1 MISTLNATCNLNS
14 PLSCNI
20 TYSQILGHRAWAS
33 FGGGVALSCL
43 SQLFSIDRISMFSF
57 EEENSGNEE
66 TELKKKKEQ
75 LNKWDETAKDR
86 NKYRAYFPKGW
97 ILLLRDLL
105 HIFIQLAQTARII
118 LR

>member
-1 MISTLNATCNLNS
+1 MRNKIVEMKKLN
-14 PLSCNI
+14 I
-20 TYSQILGHRAWAS
+20 K
-33 FGGGVALSCL
+33 
-43 SQLFSIDRISMFSF
+43 
-57 EEENSGNEE
+57 
-66 TELKKKKEQ
+66 KKKKEQ

-105 HIFIQLAQTARII
+105 HIFIQLAETARIM